1 MWHASVAVLD
11 VERGKTLHIARLS
24 ETNKRIVIATA
35 KALLHGVGQVPSAVE
50 QFELAI
56 HYRRSLTDEELAG
69 LPAAWCAIA
78 PRDEG
83 GVGIVLERD
92 T

>member
-11 VERGKTLHIARLS
+11 VERGKTLAIARLS
-24 ETNKRIVIATA
+24 EMNKRIVIATA
-35 KALLHGVGQVPSAVE
+35 KAMLRGVGQVPSAVE

-69 LPAAWCAIA
+69 LPNEWCAIP

>member
-1 MWHASVAVLD
+1 MPV
-11 VERGKTLHIARLS
+11 ARLS
-24 ETNKRIVIATA
+24 EMNKRIVIDTA
-35 KALLHGVGQVPSAVE
+35 KALLRDVGQVPSAVE

-69 LPAAWCAIA
+69 LPAAWCAIP

-83 GVGIVLERD
+83 GIGIVLEVD
-92 T
+92 A

>member
-1 MWHASVAVLD
+1 MWHASVALLD
-11 VERGKTLHIARLS
+11 VEKGKTLKVAQLS
-24 ETNKRIVIATA
+24 EVNKAILIATA
-35 KALLHGVGQVPSAVE
+35 KSMLRDVGRIPSAVE

-56 HYRRSLTDEELAG
+56 HYRRSITDEELTG
-69 LPAAWCAIA
+69 LPTEWCAIP

-83 GVGIVLERD
+83 GLVTILEKD

>member
-1 MWHASVAVLD
+1 MA
-11 VERGKTLHIARLS
+11 GLS
-24 ETNKRIVIATA
+24 DMNKAILIATA
-35 KALLHGVGQVPSAVE
+35 KALLRGVGQTPSSVE
-50 QFELAI
+50 QYELAI
-56 HYRRSLTDEELAG
+56 HYRRGLTDAEVAG

-83 GVGIVLERD
+83 GQGIVLERD